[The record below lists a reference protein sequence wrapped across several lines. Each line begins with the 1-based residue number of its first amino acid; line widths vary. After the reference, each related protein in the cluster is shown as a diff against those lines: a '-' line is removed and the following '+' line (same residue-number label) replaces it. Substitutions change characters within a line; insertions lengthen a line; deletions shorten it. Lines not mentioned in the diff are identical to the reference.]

1 LIQKSYPY
9 RIGYELLIKYNFVYW
24 RNFFMNIEK
33 FIPVKKLNIISDIK
47 DNVLLELADICSAD
61 FLITGNTNDFTF
73 SQYKKTRMVRPK
85 EYWDN
90 CQCF

>member
-1 LIQKSYPY
+1 MLKS
-9 RIGYELLIKYNFVYW
+9 K
-24 RNFFMNIEK
+24 K
-33 FIPVKKLNIISDIK
+33 FIPEIRLNIISDAK

-73 SQYKKTRMVRPK
+73 SRYKETKIVTPK

-90 CQCF
+90 YQYF